1 MGISKQSI
9 EDLKNKSKISDFIL
23 SSTTGKL
30 RGNKGMALCPFH
42 GEKTASMSFTDEE
55 NLFHC
60 FGCKE
65 GGDIFKYIQL
75 INNVEFQESVEIAA
89 DKYSFNLTYTDSTFE
104 TNQKNLIDQIKKI
117 SDFFVRNMNEV
128 KSTEALDYL
137 KNRKLNGEDIKNYK
151 LGFAE
156 KDEKKIMQYCKTNN
170 ISDSDFKK
178 LGLLSEKGNF
188 LFKNRI
194 IFPITNFR
202 SEVVG
207 FGGRA
212 LEDFGPKYLNSSESS
227 IYKKNRTLYFLPNFL
242 KDIKKHKFVIIV
254 EGYFDVIAFNK
265 LGFSN
270 VASPSGT
277 ALTIQQ
283 LNQVSKYTDEI
294 YLCFDNDQ
302 AGIEATKRILEI
314 KNNISK
320 DLNIYSISLPSKY
333 KDISEFY
340 ESGEKNID
348 NLMSDKKD
356 LVEFCI
362 DDLIDKEGEANK
374 KKIFSAYK
382 KFSNYLSPLE
392 EDLSIEYLGKK
403 LAINKE
409 TLVNELSFKEDL
421 ITTTIN
427 QSENVEENKHI
438 ETFKDIFISNLI
450 KNNFDLKD
458 NEKELL
464 ELNTELNEQIKA
476 IKSNLDSSENDK
488 YNNISFSEEQ
498 LEEAVV
504 RLILFYSELK
514 IQDLINQIDLSKD
527 TSLFPE
533 VEELKKNMEYY
544 QNTL

>member
-75 INNVEFQESVEIAA
+75 MNNVEFQESVEIAA
-89 DKYSFNLTYTDSTFE
+89 DKYSFNLTYTDSKFE

-117 SDFFVRNMNEV
+117 TDFFIRNMNEV

-137 KNRKLNGEDIKNYK
+137 KNRKLDGEDIKNYK

-156 KDEKKIMQYCKTNN
+156 KDEKKIIQYCKNNN
-170 ISDSDFKK
+170 ISDADFKK

-242 KDIKKHKFVIIV
+242 KDVKKHKFVVIV

-265 LGFSN
+265 LGYSN

-283 LNQVSKYTDEI
+283 LSQVSKYTDEI

-302 AGIEATKRILEI
+302 AGIEATKRIIEI

-340 ESGEKNID
+340 ESAEKNID
-348 NLMSDKKD
+348 NLISDKKD

-392 EDLSIEYLGKK
+392 KDLSIEYLGKK
-403 LAINKE
+403 LGINKE

-421 ITTTIN
+421 ITTTFN

-464 ELNTELNEQIKA
+464 ELNIELNEQIKA
-476 IKSNLDSSENDK
+476 IKSNLDSTENDK

-498 LEEAVV
+498 LEEAIV

-533 VEELKKNMEYY
+533 VEELKKNIEYY

>member
-75 INNVEFQESVEIAA
+75 MNNVEFQESVEIAA
-89 DKYSFNLTYTDSTFE
+89 DKYSFNLTYTDSKFE

-117 SDFFVRNMNEV
+117 SDFFIRNMNEV

-137 KNRKLNGEDIKNYK
+137 KNRKLDGEDIKNYK

-156 KDEKKIMQYCKTNN
+156 KDDKKIIQYCKTNN
-170 ISDSDFKK
+170 ISDADFKK
-178 LGLLSEKGNF
+178 LGLFSEKGNF

-242 KDIKKHKFVIIV
+242 KDVKKHKFVIIV

-283 LNQVSKYTDEI
+283 LNQISKYTDEI

-302 AGIEATKRILEI
+302 AGVEATKRIVEI
-314 KNNISK
+314 KNNIGK
-320 DLNIYSISLPSKY
+320 DLNIYSILLPSKY

-340 ESGEKNID
+340 ESGEKNIE
-348 NLMSDKKD
+348 NLISDKKD

-362 DDLIDKEGEANK
+362 DDLIEKEGESNK

-392 EDLSIEYLGKK
+392 KDLSIEYLGKK
-403 LAINKE
+403 LGINKE

-421 ITTTIN
+421 ITTTFN
-427 QSENVEENKHI
+427 QNENVEENKHI

-450 KNNFDLKD
+450 KNKFELKD

-464 ELNTELNEQIKA
+464 ELNIELNEQIKA
-476 IKSNLDSSENDK
+476 IKSNLDSTENDK

-498 LEEAVV
+498 LEEAIV

>member
-65 GGDIFKYIQL
+65 GGDIFKYIQM

-89 DKYSFNLTYTDSTFE
+89 DKYSFNLTYTDSKFE

-117 SDFFVRNMNEV
+117 SDFFIRNMNEV

-137 KNRKLNGEDIKNYK
+137 KNRKLDGEDIKNYK

-156 KDEKKIMQYCKTNN
+156 KDEKTIIQYCKNN
-170 ISDSDFKK
+170 NMSDADFKK

-242 KDIKKHKFVIIV
+242 KDVKKHKFVIIV

-265 LGFSN
+265 LGYSN

-302 AGIEATKRILEI
+302 AGIEATKRIVEI

-340 ESGEKNID
+340 ESAEKNID
-348 NLMSDKKD
+348 NLISDKKD

-392 EDLSIEYLGKK
+392 KDLSIEYLGKK
-403 LAINKE
+403 LGINKE

-464 ELNTELNEQIKA
+464 ELNTELNEQIKT
-476 IKSNLDSSENDK
+476 IKSNLDTTENDK

-498 LEEAVV
+498 LEEAIV

>member
-1 MGISKQSI
+1 MQT
-9 EDLKNKSKISDFIL
+9 LKS
-23 SSTTGKL
+23 
-30 RGNKGMALCPFH
+30 
-42 GEKTASMSFTDEE
+42 
-55 NLFHC
+55 
-60 FGCKE
+60 
-65 GGDIFKYIQL
+65 
-75 INNVEFQESVEIAA
+75 
-89 DKYSFNLTYTDSTFE
+89 
-104 TNQKNLIDQIKKI
+104 
-117 SDFFVRNMNEV
+117 
-128 KSTEALDYL
+128 
-137 KNRKLNGEDIKNYK
+137 
-151 LGFAE
+151 
-156 KDEKKIMQYCKTNN
+156 
-170 ISDSDFKK
+170 

-242 KDIKKHKFVIIV
+242 KDVKKHKFVIIV

-265 LGFSN
+265 LGYSN

-302 AGIEATKRILEI
+302 AGIEATKRIVEI

-320 DLNIYSISLPSKY
+320 DLNIYSILLPSKY

-348 NLMSDKKD
+348 NLISDKKD

-362 DDLIDKEGEANK
+362 DDLIDKEGESNK

-392 EDLSIEYLGKK
+392 KDLSIEYLGKK
-403 LAINKE
+403 LGINKE

-464 ELNTELNEQIKA
+464 ELNIELNEQIKA
-476 IKSNLDSSENDK
+476 IKSNLDSTENDK

-498 LEEAVV
+498 LEEAIV

>member
-89 DKYSFNLTYTDSTFE
+89 DKYSFNLTYTDSKFE

-117 SDFFVRNMNEV
+117 ADFFIRNMNEV

-137 KNRKLNGEDIKNYK
+137 KNRKLDGEDIKNYK

-156 KDEKKIMQYCKTNN
+156 KDEKTIIQYCKNN
-170 ISDSDFKK
+170 NMSDADFKK

-242 KDIKKHKFVIIV
+242 KDVKKHKFVVIV

-265 LGFSN
+265 LGYSN

-283 LNQVSKYTDEI
+283 LSQVSKYTDEI

-302 AGIEATKRILEI
+302 AGIEATKRIVEI

-340 ESGEKNID
+340 ESGEKNIE
-348 NLMSDKKD
+348 NLISDKKD

-392 EDLSIEYLGKK
+392 KDLSIEYLGKK
-403 LAINKE
+403 LGINKE

-464 ELNTELNEQIKA
+464 ELNIELNEQIKA
-476 IKSNLDSSENDK
+476 IKSNLDSTENDK

-498 LEEAVV
+498 LEEAIV

>member
-9 EDLKNKSKISDFIL
+9 EDLKTKSKISDFIL
-23 SSTTGKL
+23 SSTTGKI

-75 INNVEFQESVEIAA
+75 INSVEFQESVEIVA
-89 DKYSFNLTYTDSTFE
+89 DKYSFNLTYTDSKFE
-104 TNQKNLIDQIKKI
+104 TNQKNLIEQLKKI
-117 SDFFVRNMNEV
+117 SDYFIKNMNEM
-128 KSTEALDYL
+128 KSEDAVAYL
-137 KNRKLNGEDIKNYK
+137 KDRKLEGEDIKNYK
-151 LGFAE
+151 IGFAE
-156 KDEKKIMQYCKTNN
+156 KDEKKIIELCKSND

-178 LGLLSEKGNF
+178 LGLFSDKGNF

-194 IFPITNFR
+194 MFPITNFR

-212 LEDFGPKYLNSSESS
+212 LEDYGPKYLNSSESS
-227 IYKKNRTLYFLPNFL
+227 IYKKNRTLYFLHNFL
-242 KDIKKHKFVIIV
+242 KDIKKNNFVIIV

-265 LGFSN
+265 LGYSN

-283 LNQVSKYTDEI
+283 LSQISKYTDEI
-294 YLCFDNDQ
+294 YLCFDNDD
-302 AGIEATKRILEI
+302 AGIEATKRIVEI

-320 DLNIYSISLPSKY
+320 DINLYTILLPKEY

-340 ESGEKNID
+340 ESGNQNIKKI
-348 NLMSDKKD
+348 LSDKKD
-356 LVEFCI
+356 LIEFCV
-362 DDLIDKEGEANK
+362 DHLINKEGEANK

-382 KFSNYLSPLE
+382 KFSMYLSPLE
-392 EDLSIEYLGKK
+392 KDVSIEYLGKK
-403 LAINKE
+403 LGVNKE
-409 TLVNELSFKEDL
+409 TLINELSFKDDL
-421 ITTTIN
+421 ITTTISK
-427 QSENVEENKHI
+427 SEEVETNKHI
-438 ETFKDIFISNLI
+438 ETFKDIFIASLI
-450 KNNFDLKD
+450 KNNFDIDDKA
-458 NEKELL
+458 KEVLVL
-464 ELNTELNEQIKA
+464 STDLDQQVSEIKN
-476 IKSNLDSSENDK
+476 NLDSAENNK
-488 YNNISFSEEQ
+488 YQNISFSKEQ
-498 LEEAVV
+498 LEESIV

-514 IQDLINQIDLSKD
+514 IQDLINQIDLAKD
-527 TSLFPE
+527 TSLFSE
-533 VEELKKNMEYY
+533 VEELKKKIEFY

>member
-65 GGDIFKYIQL
+65 GGDIFKYIQM

-89 DKYSFNLTYTDSTFE
+89 DKYSFNLTYTDSKFE

-117 SDFFVRNMNEV
+117 SDFFIRNMNEV

-137 KNRKLNGEDIKNYK
+137 KNRKLDGEDIKNYK

-156 KDEKKIMQYCKTNN
+156 KDEKKITQYCKTNN
-170 ISDSDFKK
+170 ISDADFKK

-242 KDIKKHKFVIIV
+242 KDVKKHKFVVIV

-265 LGFSN
+265 LGYSN

-283 LNQVSKYTDEI
+283 LSQVSKYTDEI

-302 AGIEATKRILEI
+302 AGIEATKRIVEI

-340 ESGEKNID
+340 ESAEKNID
-348 NLMSDKKD
+348 NLISDKKD

-392 EDLSIEYLGKK
+392 KDLSIEYLGKK
-403 LAINKE
+403 LGINKE

-438 ETFKDIFISNLI
+438 ETFKDIFISSLI
-450 KNNFDLKD
+450 RNNFDLKD

-476 IKSNLDSSENDK
+476 IKSNLDSTENDK

>member
-1 MGISKQSI
+1 MGIAKQSI
-9 EDLKNKSKISDFIL
+9 EDLKSKSKISDFIL

-75 INNVEFQESVEIAA
+75 INGVEFQESVEIVA
-89 DKYSFNLTYTDSTFE
+89 DKYSFNLTYTDSKFE
-104 TNQKNLIDQIKKI
+104 TNQKNLIDKLNKI
-117 SDFFVRNMNEV
+117 TDYFIRNMNEL
-128 KSTEALDYL
+128 KSDQAVAYL
-137 KNRKLNGEDIKNYK
+137 KSRKLEGEDIKNYK

-156 KDEKKIMQYCKTNN
+156 KDEKKIIEYCKSNN

-178 LGLLSEKGNF
+178 LGLFSEKGNF

-202 SEVVG
+202 SEVVA

-212 LEDFGPKYLNSSESS
+212 LEDYGPKYLNSSESS

-242 KDIKKHKFVIIV
+242 KDIKKNKFAIIV

-265 LGFSN
+265 LGYSN

-283 LNQVSKYTDEI
+283 LSQISKYTDEI
-294 YLCFDNDQ
+294 YLCFDNDD
-302 AGIEATKRILEI
+302 AGIEATKRIVEI

-320 DLNIYSISLPSKY
+320 DINLYTILLPTKY
-333 KDISEFY
+333 KDISDFY
-340 ESGEKNID
+340 ESGDKNID
-348 NLMSDKKD
+348 EILSNKQD
-356 LVEFCI
+356 LIEFCI
-362 DDLIDKEGEANK
+362 DHLIKKEGEADK
-374 KKIFSAYK
+374 KKIFTAYK
-382 KFSNYLSPLE
+382 KFSIYLSPLE
-392 EDLSIEYLGKK
+392 KDLSTEYLGKK
-403 LAINKE
+403 LSINKE
-409 TLVNELSFKEDL
+409 TLINELSYKDEL
-421 ITTTIN
+421 ITTTF
-427 QSENVEENKHI
+427 SENEEVDTNKHI
-438 ETFKDIFISNLI
+438 ETFKDIFISSLI
-450 KNNFDLKD
+450 KNNYALDDKG
-458 NEKELL
+458 KEIL
-464 ELNTELNEQIKA
+464 EVSTELNEHVNNIK
-476 IKSNLDSSENDK
+476 KDLNSVESDK
-488 YNNISFSEEQ
+488 YQNISFSEEQ
-498 LEEAVV
+498 LDEAKV

-514 IQDLINQIDLSKD
+514 IHDLINEIDLSKD
-527 TSLFPE
+527 TSLFPK
-533 VEELKKNMEYY
+533 VEELKKKIEFY

>member
-89 DKYSFNLTYTDSTFE
+89 DKYSFNLTYTDSKFE

-117 SDFFVRNMNEV
+117 SDFFIRNMNEV

-137 KNRKLNGEDIKNYK
+137 KNRKLDGEDIKNYK
-151 LGFAE
+151 LGYAE
-156 KDEKKIMQYCKTNN
+156 KDEKKIIQYCKTNN

-178 LGLLSEKGNF
+178 LGLLSEKGNI

-242 KDIKKHKFVIIV
+242 KDVKKHKFVIIV

-302 AGIEATKRILEI
+302 AGIEATKRIVEI

-320 DLNIYSISLPSKY
+320 DLNIYSILLPSKY

-348 NLMSDKKD
+348 NLISDKKD

-362 DDLIDKEGEANK
+362 DDLIEKEGESDK

-392 EDLSIEYLGKK
+392 KDLSIEYLGKK
-403 LAINKE
+403 LGINKE

-450 KNNFDLKD
+450 KNKFELKD

-464 ELNTELNEQIKA
+464 ELNIELNEQIKA
-476 IKSNLDSSENDK
+476 IKSNLDSTENDK

-498 LEEAVV
+498 LEEAIV

>member
-65 GGDIFKYIQL
+65 GGDIFKYIQM

-89 DKYSFNLTYTDSTFE
+89 DKYSFNLTYTDSKFE

-117 SDFFVRNMNEV
+117 SDFFLRNMNDV

-137 KNRKLNGEDIKNYK
+137 KNRKLDGEDIKNYK

-156 KDEKKIMQYCKTNN
+156 KDEKKIIQYCKTNN
-170 ISDSDFKK
+170 ISDADFKK
-178 LGLLSEKGNF
+178 LGLFSEKGNF

-242 KDIKKHKFVIIV
+242 KDVKKHKFVVIV

-265 LGFSN
+265 LGYSN

-283 LNQVSKYTDEI
+283 LSQVSKYTDEI

-302 AGIEATKRILEI
+302 AGIEATKRIVEI

-340 ESGEKNID
+340 ESAEKNID
-348 NLMSDKKD
+348 NLISDKKD

-392 EDLSIEYLGKK
+392 KDLSIEYLGKK
-403 LAINKE
+403 LGINKE

-450 KNNFDLKD
+450 KNKFELKD

-464 ELNTELNEQIKA
+464 ELNIELNEQIKA
-476 IKSNLDSSENDK
+476 IKSNLDSTENDK

-498 LEEAVV
+498 LEEAIV

>member
-65 GGDIFKYIQL
+65 GGDIFKYIQM

-89 DKYSFNLTYTDSTFE
+89 DKYSFNLTYTDSKFE

-117 SDFFVRNMNEV
+117 ADFFIRNMNEV

-137 KNRKLNGEDIKNYK
+137 KNRKLDGEDIKNYK

-156 KDEKKIMQYCKTNN
+156 KDEKTIIQYCKNN
-170 ISDSDFKK
+170 NMSDADFKK

-242 KDIKKHKFVIIV
+242 KDVKKHKFVVIV

-265 LGFSN
+265 LGYSN

-283 LNQVSKYTDEI
+283 LSQVSKYTDEI

-302 AGIEATKRILEI
+302 AGIEATKRIVEI

-340 ESGEKNID
+340 ESAEKNID
-348 NLMSDKKD
+348 NLISDKKD

-392 EDLSIEYLGKK
+392 KDLSIEYLGKK
-403 LAINKE
+403 LGINKE

-450 KNNFDLKD
+450 KNKFDLKD

-464 ELNTELNEQIKA
+464 ELNIELNEQIKA
-476 IKSNLDSSENDK
+476 IKSNLDSTENDK

-498 LEEAVV
+498 LEEAIV

>member
-170 ISDSDFKK
+170 ISDADFKK

-242 KDIKKHKFVIIV
+242 KDVKKHKFVIIV

-265 LGFSN
+265 LGYSN

-294 YLCFDNDQ
+294 YLCFDNDD
-302 AGIEATKRILEI
+302 AGIEATKRIVEI

-320 DLNIYSISLPSKY
+320 DLNLYSILLPSKY

-340 ESGEKNID
+340 ESGENNID
-348 NLMSDKKD
+348 NLISDKKD

-362 DDLIDKEGEANK
+362 DDLIDKEGESDK

-392 EDLSIEYLGKK
+392 KDLSIEYLGKK
-403 LAINKE
+403 LGINKE

-464 ELNTELNEQIKA
+464 ELSTELNEQIKA

>member
-89 DKYSFNLTYTDSTFE
+89 DKYSFNLTYTDSKFE

-117 SDFFVRNMNEV
+117 SDFFIKNMNEV

-137 KNRKLNGEDIKNYK
+137 KNRKLDGEDLKNYK
-151 LGFAE
+151 LGYAE
-156 KDEKKIMQYCKTNN
+156 KDEKKIIQYCKTNN

-212 LEDFGPKYLNSSESS
+212 LEDFGPKYINYSESS

-242 KDIKKHKFVIIV
+242 KDVKKHKFVIIV

-294 YLCFDNDQ
+294 YLCFDNDE
-302 AGIEATKRILEI
+302 AGIQATKRIVEI

-320 DLNIYSISLPSKY
+320 DLNLYSILLPPKY

-340 ESGEKNID
+340 ESGENNID
-348 NLMSDKKD
+348 NLISDKKD

-362 DDLIDKEGEANK
+362 DDLIDKKGESDK

-392 EDLSIEYLGKK
+392 KDLSIEYLGKK
-403 LAINKE
+403 LGINKE
-409 TLVNELSFKEDL
+409 TLVNELSFKDDL

-427 QSENVEENKHI
+427 QNENVEENKHI

-450 KNNFDLKD
+450 KNKFELKD

-464 ELNTELNEQIKA
+464 ELNIELNEQIKA
-476 IKSNLDSSENDK
+476 IKSNLDSTENDK

-498 LEEAVV
+498 LEEAIV

>member
-9 EDLKNKSKISDFIL
+9 EDLKTKSKISDFIL

-89 DKYSFNLTYTDSTFE
+89 DKYSFNLTYTDSKFE
-104 TNQKNLIDQIKKI
+104 TNQKNLIEQIKKI
-117 SDFFVRNMNEV
+117 SDLFITNLIEM
-128 KSTEALDYL
+128 KSEQAITYL
-137 KNRKLNGEDIKNYK
+137 KNRKLDDADIKNYK
-151 LGFAE
+151 IGYAE
-156 KDEKKIMQYCKTNN
+156 KDDKKIIEYCKSNN

-178 LGLLSEKGNF
+178 LGLFSEKGNF

-202 SEVVG
+202 SEVVA

-242 KDIKKHKFVIIV
+242 KDIKKHKFAIIV

-265 LGFSN
+265 LGYSN

-283 LNQVSKYTDEI
+283 LNQISKYTDEI
-294 YLCFDNDQ
+294 YLCFDNDD
-302 AGIEATKRILEI
+302 AGIDATKRIVEI

-320 DLNIYSISLPSKY
+320 DLNLYTILLPSKY

-340 ESGEKNID
+340 ESGDKNIKEIVA
-348 NLMSDKKD
+348 DKKD
-356 LVEFCI
+356 LIEFCI
-362 DDLIDKEGEANK
+362 DQLINKEGEANK

-382 KFSNYLSPLE
+382 KFSVYLSPLE
-392 EDLSIEYLGKK
+392 KDLSTEYLGKI
-403 LAINKE
+403 LGINKE
-409 TLVNELSFKEDL
+409 TLISELSFKEDL
-421 ITTTIN
+421 VTTTI
-427 QSENVEENKHI
+427 SHGEEVETNKHI
-438 ETFKDIFISNLI
+438 ETFKDIFIASLI
-450 KNNFDLKD
+450 KNNFDLDDKAKEVLDLSAGLDEHVNQLKTKKD
-458 NEKELL
+458 S
-464 ELNTELNEQIKA
+464 I
-476 IKSNLDSSENDK
+476 ENDK
-488 YNNISFSEEQ
+488 YHNISFSKEQ
-498 LEEAVV
+498 LDESIV
-504 RLILFYSELK
+504 RLILFYSEIK

-533 VEELKKNMEYY
+533 VEELKKKIEFY

>member
-75 INNVEFQESVEIAA
+75 MNNVEFQESVEIAA
-89 DKYSFNLTYTDSTFE
+89 DKYSFNLTYTDSKFE

-117 SDFFVRNMNEV
+117 SDFFIRNMNEV

-137 KNRKLNGEDIKNYK
+137 KNRKLDGEDIKNYK

-156 KDEKKIMQYCKTNN
+156 KDDKKIIQYCKTNN
-170 ISDSDFKK
+170 ISDADFKK
-178 LGLLSEKGNF
+178 LGLFSEKGNF

-242 KDIKKHKFVIIV
+242 KDVKKHKFVIIV

-283 LNQVSKYTDEI
+283 LNQISKYTDEI

-302 AGIEATKRILEI
+302 AGVEATKRIVEI
-314 KNNISK
+314 KNNIGK
-320 DLNIYSISLPSKY
+320 DLNIYSILLPSKY

-340 ESGEKNID
+340 ESGEKNIE
-348 NLMSDKKD
+348 NLISDKKD

-362 DDLIDKEGEANK
+362 DDLIEKEGESDK

-392 EDLSIEYLGKK
+392 KDLSIEYLGKK
-403 LAINKE
+403 LGINKE

-421 ITTTIN
+421 ITTTFN

-450 KNNFDLKD
+450 KNKFELKD

-464 ELNTELNEQIKA
+464 ELNIELNEQIKA
-476 IKSNLDSSENDK
+476 IKSNLDSTENDK

-498 LEEAVV
+498 LEEAIV

>member
-9 EDLKNKSKISDFIL
+9 EDLKNKSKISDFVL

-89 DKYSFNLTYTDSTFE
+89 DKYSFNLTYTDSKFE

-117 SDFFVRNMNEV
+117 SDFFIRNMNEV

-137 KNRKLNGEDIKNYK
+137 KNRKLDGEDIKNYK

-156 KDEKKIMQYCKTNN
+156 KDEKKINQYCKTNN
-170 ISDSDFKK
+170 ISDADFKK

-242 KDIKKHKFVIIV
+242 KDVKKHKFVIIV

-283 LNQVSKYTDEI
+283 LNQVAKYTDEI
-294 YLCFDNDQ
+294 YLCFDNDE
-302 AGIEATKRILEI
+302 AGIEATKRIVEI

-320 DLNIYSISLPSKY
+320 DLNLYSILLPPKY

-348 NLMSDKKD
+348 NLISDKKD

-362 DDLIDKEGEANK
+362 DDLIDKESESDK

-392 EDLSIEYLGKK
+392 KDLSIEYLGKK
-403 LAINKE
+403 LGINKE

-427 QSENVEENKHI
+427 QSENIEENKHI
-438 ETFKDIFISNLI
+438 ETFKDIFISSLI
-450 KNNFDLKD
+450 RNNFDLKD
-458 NEKELL
+458 NDKELL

>member
-89 DKYSFNLTYTDSTFE
+89 DKYSFNLTYTDSKFE

-117 SDFFVRNMNEV
+117 SDFFIRNMNEV

-170 ISDSDFKK
+170 ISDADFKK

-242 KDIKKHKFVIIV
+242 KDVKKHKFVIIV

-265 LGFSN
+265 LGYSN

-294 YLCFDNDQ
+294 YLCFDNDD
-302 AGIEATKRILEI
+302 AGIEATKRIVEI
-314 KNNISK
+314 KHNISK
-320 DLNIYSISLPSKY
+320 DLNLYSILLPSKY

-340 ESGEKNID
+340 ESGENNID
-348 NLMSDKKD
+348 NLISDKKD

-362 DDLIDKEGEANK
+362 DDLIDKEGESDK

-392 EDLSIEYLGKK
+392 KDLSIEYLGKK
-403 LAINKE
+403 LGINKE

-464 ELNTELNEQIKA
+464 ELNIELNEQIKA

>member
-75 INNVEFQESVEIAA
+75 MNNVEFQESVEIAA
-89 DKYSFNLTYTDSTFE
+89 DKYSFNLTYTDSKFE

-117 SDFFVRNMNEV
+117 TDFFIRNMNEV

-137 KNRKLNGEDIKNYK
+137 KNRKLDGEDIKNYK

-156 KDEKKIMQYCKTNN
+156 KDDKKIIQYCKTNN
-170 ISDSDFKK
+170 ISDADFKK
-178 LGLLSEKGNF
+178 LGLFSEKGNF

-242 KDIKKHKFVIIV
+242 KDVKKHKFVIIV

-283 LNQVSKYTDEI
+283 LNQISKYTDEI

-302 AGIEATKRILEI
+302 AGVEATKRIVEI
-314 KNNISK
+314 KNNIGK
-320 DLNIYSISLPSKY
+320 DLNIYSILLPSKY

-340 ESGEKNID
+340 ESGEKNIE
-348 NLMSDKKD
+348 NLISDKKD

-362 DDLIDKEGEANK
+362 DDLIEKQGESNK

-392 EDLSIEYLGKK
+392 KDLSIEYLGKK
-403 LAINKE
+403 LGINKE

-421 ITTTIN
+421 ITTTFN

-450 KNNFDLKD
+450 KNKFELKD

-464 ELNTELNEQIKA
+464 ELNIELNEQIKA
-476 IKSNLDSSENDK
+476 IKSNLDSTENDK

-498 LEEAVV
+498 LQEAIV

-533 VEELKKNMEYY
+533 VEELKKNIEYY

>member
-89 DKYSFNLTYTDSTFE
+89 DKYSFNLTYTDSKFE

-117 SDFFVRNMNEV
+117 SDFFIRNMNEV

-170 ISDSDFKK
+170 ISDADFKK

-242 KDIKKHKFVIIV
+242 KDVKKHKFVIIV

-294 YLCFDNDQ
+294 YLCFDNDE
-302 AGIEATKRILEI
+302 AGIEATKRIVEI

-320 DLNIYSISLPSKY
+320 DLNLYSILLPSKY

-340 ESGEKNID
+340 ESGENNID
-348 NLMSDKKD
+348 NLISDKKD

-362 DDLIDKEGEANK
+362 DDLIDKEGESDK

-392 EDLSIEYLGKK
+392 KDLSIEYLGKK
-403 LAINKE
+403 LGINKE

-427 QSENVEENKHI
+427 QSENIEENKHI
-438 ETFKDIFISNLI
+438 ETFKDIFISSLI

-464 ELNTELNEQIKA
+464 ELNIELNEQIKA

>member
-65 GGDIFKYIQL
+65 GGDMFKYIQL

-89 DKYSFNLTYTDSTFE
+89 DKYSFNLTYTDSKFE

-117 SDFFVRNMNEV
+117 SDFFIRNMNEV

-137 KNRKLNGEDIKNYK
+137 KNRKLDGEDIKNYK

-156 KDEKKIMQYCKTNN
+156 KDDKKIIQYCKTNN
-170 ISDSDFKK
+170 ISDADFKK
-178 LGLLSEKGNF
+178 LGLFSEKGNF

-242 KDIKKHKFVIIV
+242 KDVKKHKFVIIV

-283 LNQVSKYTDEI
+283 LNQISKYTDEI

-302 AGIEATKRILEI
+302 AGVEATKRIVEI
-314 KNNISK
+314 KNNIGK
-320 DLNIYSISLPSKY
+320 DLNIYSILLPSKY

-340 ESGEKNID
+340 ESGEKNIE
-348 NLMSDKKD
+348 NLISDKKD

-362 DDLIDKEGEANK
+362 DYLIEKEGESNK

-392 EDLSIEYLGKK
+392 KDLSIEYLGKK
-403 LAINKE
+403 LGINKE
-409 TLVNELSFKEDL
+409 TLVNELSFKKDL
-421 ITTTIN
+421 ITTTFN

-450 KNNFDLKD
+450 KNKFELKD

-464 ELNTELNEQIKA
+464 ELNIELNEQIKA
-476 IKSNLDSSENDK
+476 IKSNLDSTENDK

-498 LEEAVV
+498 LEEAIV

>member
-65 GGDIFKYIQL
+65 GGDIFKYIQM

-89 DKYSFNLTYTDSTFE
+89 DKYSFNLTYTDSKFE

-117 SDFFVRNMNEV
+117 TDFFIRNMNEV

-137 KNRKLNGEDIKNYK
+137 KNRKLDGEDIKNYK

-156 KDEKKIMQYCKTNN
+156 KDEKKIIQYCKNNN
-170 ISDSDFKK
+170 ISDADFKK

-242 KDIKKHKFVIIV
+242 KDVKKHKFVIIV

-283 LNQVSKYTDEI
+283 LNQISKYTDEI

-302 AGIEATKRILEI
+302 AGVEATKRIVEI

-340 ESGEKNID
+340 ESAEKNID
-348 NLMSDKKD
+348 NLISDKKD

-392 EDLSIEYLGKK
+392 KDLSIEYLGKK
-403 LAINKE
+403 LGINKE

-450 KNNFDLKD
+450 KNKFDLKD

-464 ELNTELNEQIKA
+464 ELNIELNEQIKA
-476 IKSNLDSSENDK
+476 IKSNLDSTENDK

-498 LEEAVV
+498 LEEAIV

-533 VEELKKNMEYY
+533 VEELKKNIEYY

>member
-9 EDLKNKSKISDFIL
+9 EDLKTKSKISDFIL
-23 SSTTGKL
+23 SSTTGKI

-89 DKYSFNLTYTDSTFE
+89 DKYSFSLTYTDSKFE
-104 TNQKNLIDQIKKI
+104 TNQKNLIEQIKKI
-117 SDFFVRNMNEV
+117 SDHFIKNMNEM
-128 KSTEALDYL
+128 KSKDAVVYL
-137 KNRKLNGEDIKNYK
+137 NDRKLEGDDIKNYK
-151 LGFAE
+151 IGFAE
-156 KDEKKIMQYCKTNN
+156 KDEKKIVEFCKSND

-178 LGLLSEKGNF
+178 LGLFSDKGNF

-194 IFPITNFR
+194 MFPITNFR

-212 LEDFGPKYLNSSESS
+212 LEDYGPKYLNSSESS

-242 KDIKKHKFVIIV
+242 KDIKKNKFVIIV

-265 LGFSN
+265 LGYSN

-283 LNQVSKYTDEI
+283 LTQISKYTDEI
-294 YLCFDNDQ
+294 YLCFDNDD
-302 AGIEATKRILEI
+302 AGIEATKRIVEI

-320 DLNIYSISLPSKY
+320 DINLYTILLPKEY

-340 ESGEKNID
+340 ESGNKNIKEI
-348 NLMSDKKD
+348 LSDKKD
-356 LVEFCI
+356 LIEFCV
-362 DDLIDKEGEANK
+362 DHLITKEGEANK

-382 KFSNYLSPLE
+382 KFSIYLSPLE
-392 EDLSIEYLGKK
+392 KDLSTEYLGKK
-403 LAINKE
+403 LGVNKE
-409 TLVNELSFKEDL
+409 TLINELSFKDDL
-421 ITTTIN
+421 ITTTISK
-427 QSENVEENKHI
+427 SEEVETNKHM
-438 ETFKDIFISNLI
+438 ETFKDIFIASLI
-450 KNNFDLKD
+450 KNNFDIDDKA
-458 NEKELL
+458 KEVL
-464 ELNTELNEQIKA
+464 ELSADLDQQVSEIKN
-476 IKSNLDSSENDK
+476 NLDSTENNK
-488 YNNISFSEEQ
+488 YQNISFSKEQ
-498 LEEAVV
+498 LEESIV

-514 IQDLINQIDLSKD
+514 IQDLINQIDLAKD
-527 TSLFPE
+527 TSLFSE
-533 VEELKKNMEYY
+533 VEELKKKIEFH

>member
-89 DKYSFNLTYTDSTFE
+89 DKYSFNLTYTDSKFE

-117 SDFFVRNMNEV
+117 SDFFIRNMNEV

-137 KNRKLNGEDIKNYK
+137 KNRKLDGEDIKNYK

-156 KDEKKIMQYCKTNN
+156 KDEKKITQYCKTNN
-170 ISDSDFKK
+170 ISDADFKK

-242 KDIKKHKFVIIV
+242 KDVKKHKFVIIV

-294 YLCFDNDQ
+294 YLCFDNDE
-302 AGIEATKRILEI
+302 AGIEATKRIVEI

-320 DLNIYSISLPSKY
+320 DLNLYSILLPPKY

-340 ESGEKNID
+340 ESGENNID
-348 NLMSDKKD
+348 NLISDKKD

-362 DDLIDKEGEANK
+362 DDLIDKEGESDK

-392 EDLSIEYLGKK
+392 KDLSIEYLGKK
-403 LAINKE
+403 LGINKE

-427 QSENVEENKHI
+427 QSENIEENKHI
-438 ETFKDIFISNLI
+438 ETFKDIFISSLI
-450 KNNFDLKD
+450 RNNFDLKD
-458 NEKELL
+458 IEKELL

-476 IKSNLDSSENDK
+476 IKSNLDSTENDK

>member
-9 EDLKNKSKISDFIL
+9 EDLKTKSKISDFIL

-89 DKYSFNLTYTDSTFE
+89 DKYSFNLTYTDSKFE
-104 TNQKNLIDQIKKI
+104 TNQKNLIEQIKKI
-117 SDFFVRNMNEV
+117 SDYFITNLNEM
-128 KSTEALDYL
+128 KSEEAITYI
-137 KNRKLNGEDIKNYK
+137 KNRKLEDEDIKNYK
-151 LGFAE
+151 IGFAE
-156 KDEKKIMQYCKTNN
+156 KDDKKIIEYCKSNN

-178 LGLLSEKGNF
+178 LGLFSEKGNF

-212 LEDFGPKYLNSSESS
+212 LEDYGPKYLNSSESS
-227 IYKKNRTLYFLPNFL
+227 IYKKNRTLYFLQNFL
-242 KDIKKHKFVIIV
+242 KDIKKNKFVIVV

-265 LGFSN
+265 LGYSN

-283 LNQVSKYTDEI
+283 LNQISKYTDEI
-294 YLCFDNDQ
+294 YLCFDNDD
-302 AGIEATKRILEI
+302 AGIKATERIVEI
-314 KNNISK
+314 KNNVSK
-320 DLNIYSISLPSKY
+320 DLNLYTILLPSKY

-340 ESGEKNID
+340 ESGAKNIKEI
-348 NLMSDKKD
+348 LSEKKD
-356 LVEFCI
+356 LIEFCI
-362 DDLIDKEGEANK
+362 DNLISKEGDSNK

-382 KFSNYLSPLE
+382 KFSVYLSPLE
-392 EDLSIEYLGKK
+392 KDLSTEYLGRM
-403 LAINKE
+403 LGINKE
-409 TLVNELSFKEDL
+409 TLISELSFKEDL
-421 ITTTIN
+421 ITTTIL
-427 QSENVEENKHI
+427 QSGEVESNKHI
-438 ETFKDIFISNLI
+438 ETFKDIFIASLI
-450 KNNFDLKD
+450 KNNFDLDDKA
-458 NEKELL
+458 KEV
-464 ELNTELNEQIKA
+464 LNLSIDLNEQLNKL
-476 IKSNLDSSENDK
+476 KSNKESIENEK
-488 YNNISFSEEQ
+488 YQNISFSKEQ
-498 LEEAVV
+498 LNESIV
-504 RLILFYSELK
+504 RLILFYSEIK

-533 VEELKKNMEYY
+533 VEELKKKIEFY

>member
-89 DKYSFNLTYTDSTFE
+89 DKYSFNLTYTDSKFE

-117 SDFFVRNMNEV
+117 SDFFIRNMNEV

-170 ISDSDFKK
+170 ISDADFKK

-242 KDIKKHKFVIIV
+242 KDVKKHKFVIIV

-265 LGFSN
+265 LGYSN

-294 YLCFDNDQ
+294 YLCFDNDD
-302 AGIEATKRILEI
+302 AGIEATKRIVEI

-320 DLNIYSISLPSKY
+320 DLNLYSILLPSKY

-340 ESGEKNID
+340 ESGENNID
-348 NLMSDKKD
+348 NLISDKKD

-362 DDLIDKEGEANK
+362 DDLIDKEGESDK

-392 EDLSIEYLGKK
+392 KDLSIEYLGKK
-403 LAINKE
+403 LGINKE

-427 QSENVEENKHI
+427 QSENIEENKHI
-438 ETFKDIFISNLI
+438 ETFKDIFISSLI
-450 KNNFDLKD
+450 RNNFDLKD

-476 IKSNLDSSENDK
+476 IKSNLDSTENDK

>member
-1 MGISKQSI
+1 
-9 EDLKNKSKISDFIL
+9 
-23 SSTTGKL
+23 
-30 RGNKGMALCPFH
+30 MALCPFH

-89 DKYSFNLTYTDSTFE
+89 DKYSFNLTYTDSKFE

-117 SDFFVRNMNEV
+117 SDFFIRNMNEV

-137 KNRKLNGEDIKNYK
+137 KNRKLDGEDIKNYK

-156 KDEKKIMQYCKTNN
+156 KDEKKIIQYCKTNN
-170 ISDSDFKK
+170 ISDADFKK
-178 LGLLSEKGNF
+178 LGLFSEKGNF

-242 KDIKKHKFVIIV
+242 KDVKKHKFVVIV

-265 LGFSN
+265 LGYSN

-283 LNQVSKYTDEI
+283 LSQVSKYTDEI

-302 AGIEATKRILEI
+302 AGIEATKRIVEI
-314 KNNISK
+314 KNNIGK
-320 DLNIYSISLPSKY
+320 DLNIYSILLPSKY

-340 ESGEKNID
+340 ESAEKNID
-348 NLMSDKKD
+348 NLISVSYTH
-356 LVEFCI
+356 L
-362 DDLIDKEGEANK
+362 
-374 KKIFSAYK
+374 
-382 KFSNYLSPLE
+382 
-392 EDLSIEYLGKK
+392 
-403 LAINKE
+403 
-409 TLVNELSFKEDL
+409 TLP
-421 ITTTIN
+421 TI
-427 QSENVEENKHI
+427 
-438 ETFKDIFISNLI
+438 
-450 KNNFDLKD
+450 
-458 NEKELL
+458 
-464 ELNTELNEQIKA
+464 
-476 IKSNLDSSENDK
+476 
-488 YNNISFSEEQ
+488 
-498 LEEAVV
+498 
-504 RLILFYSELK
+504 YS
-514 IQDLINQIDLSKD
+514 
-527 TSLFPE
+527 
-533 VEELKKNMEYY
+533 V
-544 QNTL
+544 

>member
-117 SDFFVRNMNEV
+117 SDFFIRNMNEV

-137 KNRKLNGEDIKNYK
+137 KNRKLDGEDIKNYK

-156 KDEKKIMQYCKTNN
+156 KDEKKITQYCKTNN
-170 ISDSDFKK
+170 ISDADFKK

-242 KDIKKHKFVIIV
+242 KDVKKHKFVIIV

-294 YLCFDNDQ
+294 YLCFDNDE
-302 AGIEATKRILEI
+302 AGIEATKRIVEI

-320 DLNIYSISLPSKY
+320 DLNLYSILLPPKY

-340 ESGEKNID
+340 ESGENNID
-348 NLMSDKKD
+348 NLISDKKD

-362 DDLIDKEGEANK
+362 DDLIDKEGESDK

-392 EDLSIEYLGKK
+392 KDLSIEYLGKK
-403 LAINKE
+403 LGINKE

-427 QSENVEENKHI
+427 QSENIEENKHI
-438 ETFKDIFISNLI
+438 ETFKDIFISSLI
-450 KNNFDLKD
+450 RNNFDLKD

-476 IKSNLDSSENDK
+476 IKSNLDSTENDK